1 MDYPNIKT
9 VYDQILD
16 QKDHSLPALSD
27 DLKKNILWLHPYDKK
42 FYNFTNN
49 LDKNLVDQKQFVW
62 DFERNIVQNKGSSK
76 DYFEQNSYET
86 QLHLGYLLYTIE
98 DYKNLQSLMILYLGD
113 NSDCISHNL
122 HQKERLLQV
131 AKTHIPT
138 IMSVIGNFYPE
149 LSLDHLRFDSP
160 LYDKQFFDSIHSE
173 VSSYDR
179 SVDVFKSLQ
188 TIFEFG
194 VWGLPLLLG
203 YDKKLY
209 LEMFDTQ
216 LLTIK
221 DISEDGHWESSSN
234 KPANNIMNVINNSM
248 DDFWQSNGYLP
259 HTIDVKFPKL
269 TRINNIMMYFS
280 NSQNSSYAPYHIKIY
295 GGTNELDL
303 VLLKDIGIKS
313 VEGFINIFFFDSN
326 IKNKVVTEDD
336 QRFIHIHGLLKNG
349 YVYNPPIEV
358 KFLKI
363 SIFSNRHRGKDSK
376 LESVKIYQDLQTNE
390 AIDAKAGKPKVSS
403 ESKQQPRN
411 WKEIMKSLKN
421 KKKASQDVEIEKPKE
436 HNPSKLMLGNALII

>member
-1 MDYPNIKT
+1 M
-9 VYDQILD
+9 Q
-16 QKDHSLPALSD
+16 
-27 DLKKNILWLHPYDKK
+27 PYDKK
-42 FYNFTNN
+42 FYNFANY
-49 LDKNLVDQKQFVW
+49 LDKILVDQKQFFW
-62 DFERNIVQNKGSSK
+62 DFEHNILQNKGSTK
-76 DYFEQNSYET
+76 DYFEQDNYEI
-86 QLHLGYLLYTIE
+86 QLHLGYLLYTID
-98 DYKNLQSLMILYLGD
+98 DYKNLQSLMLLYIGNNNQLIQ
-113 NSDCISHNL
+113 NNL
-122 HQKERLLQV
+122 HQRDKLLHV
-131 AKTHIPT
+131 AKNHIPSV
-138 IMSVIGNFYPE
+138 MSDTGNLFPE
-149 LSLDHLRFDSP
+149 LSMDHLKFDSP
-160 LYDKQFFDSIHSE
+160 LFDKQFFNSIHPE
-173 VSSYDR
+173 MSSHQR
-179 SVDVFKSLQ
+179 SVDVSRSLK

-209 LEMFDTQ
+209 LEMIDAQ

-234 KPANNIMNVINNSM
+234 RPANNIMNLTNSSM
-248 DDFWQSNGYLP
+248 DEFWQSNGYLP
-259 HTIDVKFPKL
+259 HIIDVKFPKL
-269 TRINNIMMYFS
+269 TRINNIVMYFS

-313 VEGFINIFFFDSN
+313 VEGFVNIFFFDSN

-336 QRFIHIHGLLKNG
+336 QRFKHIHGLLKNG

-390 AIDAKAGKPKVSS
+390 AIDAKVGKQKVLS
-403 ESKQQPRN
+403 ENKQQHRD
-411 WKEIMKSLKN
+411 WKEIMKGLKN
-421 KKKASQDVEIEKPKE
+421 KKNDSQDGIQEEPKE
-436 HNPSKLMLGNALII
+436 HNPNNLMLSNAFII